1 MTRAARRAVVGTIVL
16 TLAAGLGLAPDAQAG
31 PQAAGAV
38 SSFAYI
44 STARQGAAVYAN
56 ALIKQNSPTGVVRSA
71 NRTAYLQRNLDGHWQ
86 TVLSRVTNASGT
98 FAVGFISTANY
109 QYRYVVMP
117 SAGALGATSAAAQTV
132 SAPVKYS
139 NCAALNVV
147 YPYGVGRSGAVDHT
161 RSGAVPVRDFIVSS
175 AVYSLNPAR
184 DADKDGIACERH

>member
-1 MTRAARRAVVGTIVL
+1 MTAAPYHRLVGAIVL
-16 TLAAGLGLAPDAQAG
+16 ALLAGLWSASAAQAS

-56 ALIKQNSPTGVVRSA
+56 ALIKQNSPAGLIRSA

-109 QYRYVVMP
+109 QYRYVVLP
-117 SAGALGATSAAAQTV
+117 SAGALGATSSAAQTI
-132 SAPVKYS
+132 STPVKYS
-139 NCAALNVV
+139 NCAALNAV
-147 YPYGVGRSGAVDHT
+147 YPYGVGRFRRGDHT
-161 RSGAVPVRDFIVSS
+161 RTGTDPVRYFIVSS
-175 AVYSLNPAR
+175 AVYSLNTAR

>member
-1 MTRAARRAVVGTIVL
+1 MTRAARRPFAGAIVL
-16 TLAAGLGLAPDAQAG
+16 ALLAGLWSASGAQAS

-56 ALIKQNSPTGVVRSA
+56 ALIKQNSPAGIVRSA

-86 TVLSRVTNASGT
+86 TVLSRVTNSSGT

-109 QYRYVVMP
+109 QYRYVVLP
-117 SAGALGATSAAAQTV
+117 SAGALGATSSAAQTV
-132 SAPVKYS
+132 STAIRYP
-139 NCAALNVV
+139 NCAALNVA
-147 YPYGVGRSGAVDHT
+147 YPYGVGRSGALDHT
-161 RSGAVPVRDFIVSS
+161 RTGADPVRYFIVSS
-175 AVYSLNPAR
+175 AVYSLNTAR

>member
-1 MTRAARRAVVGTIVL
+1 MTRAVRRPLVGAIVL
-16 TLAAGLGLAPDAQAG
+16 TLLSGLWSASAAQAS

-56 ALIKQNSPTGVVRSA
+56 ALIKQNSSTGVVRSA

-86 TVLSRVTNASGT
+86 TVLSRVTNSSGT

-109 QYRYVVMP
+109 QYRYVVLP
-117 SAGALGATSAAAQTV
+117 SASALGATSSAAQTV

-147 YPYGVGRSGAVDHT
+147 YPYGVGRSGAVDHVRT
-161 RSGAVPVRDFIVSS
+161 GAVPVRDFIVSS
-175 AVYSLNPAR
+175 AVYNLNPAR
-184 DADKDGIACERH
+184 DGDSDGIACERH